1 MLRKVLLT
9 TPRLPLRLSQRRQWY
24 HEVSFAT
31 TGKPLDVLEY
41 CEVAEE
47 SNLLPPTQWSSSV
60 RIEMCD
66 VPWNPA
72 DLNTVQGRYASPYQ
86 DQDVVL
92 PEREARRRSR
102 FFEGRTIAGSE
113 GFFRVTHIHGGAESP
128 LQIGDVVTM
137 GLPGLG
143 TMRSS
148 MWVPPTSLIPVTRH
162 MELQT
167 KIGSAASTLPQLG
180 GTAIRMLRDF
190 VRLPPGETIIQNAG
204 NSGVAFMVSQLA
216 KQLLG
221 VHVVSVMRRGTQNE
235 TEWQAVV
242 DHLKGTGGA
251 AMVMAEEDIIHPD
264 SFKEFQSNLRR
275 ISSSNK
281 LPSLALNAVGG
292 DSATI
297 LSRCLEHGGTMVT
310 YGGMSTKPLTIG
322 TAQFIFKDVRLLG
335 YWHSRWMV
343 QNHQKSKQT
352 MLDQLIDA
360 VLDSGVECP
369 SAKVFGLSKV
379 HEAIDFD
386 AKQSGIR
393 QKIVFSSC
401 KQ

>member
-1 MLRKVLLT
+1 MLRKVLT
-9 TPRLPLRLSQRRQWY
+9 TPRLSLPLSQGRQWY
-24 HEVSFAT
+24 HEASFAT
-31 TGKPLDVLEY
+31 TGEPLDVLEY
-41 CEVAEE
+41 RAVADE
-47 SNLLPPTQWSSSV
+47 SNLLPPPQWASSV

-86 DQDVVL
+86 DVV
-92 PEREARRRSR
+92 PEREAVRMSR

-113 GFFRVTHIHGGAESP
+113 GFFRVTHIHGAASP
-128 LQIGDVVTM
+128 LNIGDLVTV

-148 MWVPPTSLIPVTRH
+148 IWVPPTSLIPVTRH

-167 KIGSAASTLPQLG
+167 KIGPKAATLPQLG

-190 VRLPPGETIIQNAG
+190 VHLHPGDTVIQNAG

-221 VHVVSVMRRGTQNE
+221 VHVVSVMRRGTKNE

-242 DHLKGTGGA
+242 DYLTETGRA
-251 AMVMAEEDIIHPD
+251 AMVMAEEDIMD
-264 SFKEFQSNLRR
+264 RDAFKEFQSNLRQ
-275 ISSSNK
+275 ISTSNK

-297 LSRCLEHGGTMVT
+297 LSRCLDHGGTMVT
-310 YGGMSTKPLTIG
+310 YGGMSTKPVTIG
-322 TAQFIFKDVRLLG
+322 TAQFIFKDIRLLG

-343 QNHQKSKQT
+343 QNDQNDKQA
-352 MLDQLIDA
+352 MLDELIDA

-369 SAKVFGLSKV
+369 SAKVFDLSKV
-379 HEAIDFD
+379 HEAINFD
-386 AKQSGIR
+386 ANQSGIR
-393 QKIVFSSC
+393 RKIVFSC
-401 KQ
+401 REQWK